1 MEQAEKKVI
10 IGISGEIASGKDT
23 IARYYQKKYNAG
35 MYRFSEVLRD
45 ILHRLYLAE
54 NRRNLADASLMLR
67 KTFGED
73 VFARA
78 IAEQI
83 REDSRNFIIIDG
95 VRRRAD
101 VSKIESLPGFRLLH
115 ISADPKKRHGRMTE
129 RKQNVDDST
138 KTYEEFLAD
147 AELESELEIRD
158 LASNADF
165 LIENNGTLEELYA
178 KADRVFEEATMI
190 GGRVPVRPWG
200 GVWQA
205 GDDVSDGSRAE

>member
-1 MEQAEKKVI
+1 MKQEEKKVI

-23 IARYYQKKYNAG
+23 VARYYQKKYNAG

-83 REDSRNFIIIDG
+83 REDTRHFIIIDG

-115 ISADPKKRHGRMTE
+115 ISADPKKRHERLAD
-129 RKQNVDDST
+129 RKQNVDDGT

-147 AELESELEIRD
+147 AELESELEIRE
-158 LASNADF
+158 LSSNADF

-190 GGRVPVRPWG
+190 GGRVPARPWS

-205 GDDVSDGSRAE
+205 DAALSDGSRGE